1 MPKIFQL
8 VTDSTPRDNGG
19 YLLRKKTG
27 TGAIGPEEYLKI
39 GVDMVVSTFP
49 FNQLNDLDGGD
60 FVHKYEEDY
69 HLFFLPRNLYTLFY
83 LVFLIS
89 QKPDPGSLKKL
100 GDLFIGLDVKLT
112 FFAGQTA
119 KLRDVWDEFVSC
131 VAPYCYHFGQFNAW
145 AVAMLTW
152 PGVHN
157 KYVKLKWADAG
168 TLELTALGARY
179 FANDMAKRLEQSK
192 GKDITQRILKRI
204 VYMAML
210 DALNPEFT
218 FLTRFGDS
226 DVYSTY
232 AKNGTVEPDSFS
244 QSFGSC
250 IFAGHLGDTH
260 ANTLLSLDK
269 TAVFTV
275 PVHIAA
281 YKVGYDVAADFFI
294 PPIPAMLQVHAALQ
308 ELWHPRTRVYPI
320 KGKELESQD
329 VQGLNLDTLYKFESS
344 MNRLQ
349 VLLYQ
354 GGELTKEQAIQR
366 SKSFNAYVKMNKIDL
381 PQ

>member
-1 MPKIFQL
+1 MPTFQL

-19 YLLRKKTG
+19 YVLRKKAG
-27 TGAIGPEEYLKI
+27 TGAIGPEEYLRI
-39 GVDMVVSTFP
+39 GVDMVLSTFP
-49 FNQLNDLDGGD
+49 FNQLNGLDGSD
-60 FVHKYEEDY
+60 FVDKYEEDY

-83 LVFLIS
+83 LVFLTT
-89 QKPDPGSLKKL
+89 QKPDSESTDKL
-100 GDLFIGLDVKLT
+100 RNMFVGLDVKLT
-112 FFAGQTA
+112 FYADQPVQIR
-119 KLRDVWDEFVSC
+119 KVWDDL
-131 VAPYCYHFGQFNAW
+131 VACLEPYCYHFGQFNAW

-157 KYVKLKWADAG
+157 KYVKLKWPDAG

-179 FANDMAKRLEQSK
+179 FATSMVKRLEESK
-192 GKDITQRILKRI
+192 NENITQRVLKRI

-218 FLTRFGDS
+218 FLTRFGSS
-226 DVYSTY
+226 DVYTTY
-232 AKNGTVEPDSFS
+232 AKDGAVQPDSFS
-244 QSFGSC
+244 QSFGAC

-260 ANTLLSLDK
+260 ANTLLSLNKDK
-269 TAVFTV
+269 VFTV
-275 PVHIAA
+275 PVHIAS
-281 YKVGYDVAADFFI
+281 YKAGSEVAGDFFI

-320 KGKELESQD
+320 KGKPLESQD
-329 VQGLNLDTLYKFESS
+329 VQGLNLDTLYKFDSS
-344 MNRLQ
+344 MSRLQ

-366 SKSFNAYVKMNKIDL
+366 SKSFNAYVQMNKIDL
-381 PQ
+381 PL